1 MHGVGIELNSTL
13 KMLVGAIIFVLG
25 SWTTVDPSWF
35 GQSSWIYGLNWWI
48 YTWDI
53 IKGSVGPLLIFIG
66 LIVVWITYEE
76 AKT

>member
-25 SWTTVDPSWF
+25 AWTMVDPSWF

>member
-1 MHGVGIELNSTL
+1 MVN
-13 KMLVGAIIFVLG
+13 
-25 SWTTVDPSWF
+25 PSWF